1 MDNNDISK
9 CRGRRLE
16 VLNNNQTLTIADLTS
31 INLSTPIDRR
41 DFTSFSGSARLNLQS
56 DQGSSSIFRQNYV
69 ATDSNCTRLN
79 LQSRIYDQG
88 TSSSLFQDNHV
99 ATNSSNDQCEY
110 NLRDDVMEI
119 PTSDG
124 YATHDTFDGP
134 PTEICEFCGALV
146 WKEERNNKSQ
156 KGKKCTFSM
165 CCKVGEIK
173 LTPPK
178 PTPAYLKWLIF
189 NSDHFRH
196 NFRAYN
202 SIFSFPSSGGIVD
215 HNINKGR
222 GLYCYRINGQN
233 IHLLGSLLPPDGRP
247 PKLCQL
253 YIYDT
258 ENEVDNRVGTLHGD
272 SNLDPNIVDGLMKM
286 LDEHNELTKGFRMA
300 RDRFQ
305 ECGLEELKLIF
316 ISSRSASGR
325 PNHIGPSNE
334 VGALLVGASDDQT
347 CATEHDII
355 VQRKEGCLH
364 RVYETNKFFMALQ
377 YPLLFP
383 HGESG
388 FHLKIP
394 YNTVKGHRKKK
405 REHVTLG
412 NGILMI
418 LCLGCY
424 KVCSVI

>member
-1 MDNNDISK
+1 MTRSVDAVESSSRKRSRAGNKDAFPTKENVSPNVIPSENLLDNNK
-9 CRGRRLE
+9 
-16 VLNNNQTLTIADLTS
+16 DLTS

-69 ATDSNCTRLN
+69 ATDSR
-79 LQSRIYDQG
+79 
-88 TSSSLFQDNHV
+88 
-99 ATNSSNDQCEY
+99 
-110 NLRDDVMEI
+110 
-119 PTSDG
+119 
-124 YATHDTFDGP
+124 P